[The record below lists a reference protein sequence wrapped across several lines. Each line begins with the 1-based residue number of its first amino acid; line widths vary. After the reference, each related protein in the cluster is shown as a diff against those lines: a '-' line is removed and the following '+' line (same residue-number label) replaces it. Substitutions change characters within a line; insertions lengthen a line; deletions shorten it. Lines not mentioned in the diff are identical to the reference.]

1 MPEPRAEGTA
11 AARQHRTGRPLGAVL
26 AGLLVLSFL
35 TAAPLAALPPDQ
47 VSLDLQTRLQ
57 ALSTTE
63 ADAASQGQ
71 TAAALI
77 ASADL
82 KGLAA
87 EAAGN
92 PDYGPKLGPL
102 LSPTLPQGTVLAVP
116 PAERPAGEGAV
127 GDRLNLRLAL
137 TLLSQSHG
145 DEDNGAVLEAQTDPG
160 QNALVLRSGTAD
172 LATLAGML
180 RDTGLAGEGEGRSL
194 TLKVPLVIWPGARLL
209 LRDGDELLLSR
220 TDGAFVLNLGT
231 LTMEGGAIRGV
242 GDPHQVIRRFRPFVT
257 TADAGTFIV
266 RRATFSALGFGE
278 TLKFS
283 GVSVMRNL
291 LRPNYRPSLIES
303 SLFQDVLSLAL
314 QGDAGARIT
323 DNRLRDSRGAA
334 LIVSGAKGVRITGNL
349 FNGAMPTNA
358 IRVERGSAEGLIAA
372 NVVLGGERAG
382 IVVRDQSHSP
392 LITGNVVWH
401 REGGGIAV
409 QSSNCALVEGNLVIA
424 NTQKGIELRNAPG
437 GRIEVNSVLSNES
450 VALWVSN
457 QPPGAESRLTG
468 NIVAFNNAG
477 FASAQGGTLVLQG
490 NDITRQ
496 YLQFVS
502 GDLAAM
508 DVSLA
513 ADLRGTGE
521 VVIKTGAVA
530 NPETEEPA
538 VECTQ

>member
-1 MPEPRAEGTA
+1 MPEARTEGTA
-11 AARQHRTGRPLGAVL
+11 AARLRRAGRSLGAAV
-26 AGLLVLSFL
+26 AGLLVL
-35 TAAPLAALPPDQ
+35 PLLLAGPSAALPPDQ
-47 VSLDLQTRLQ
+47 ISLDLQTRLS
-57 ALSTTE
+57 ALSAAE
-63 ADAASQGQ
+63 AEAASRGQ

-77 ASADL
+77 ATADL
-82 KGLAA
+82 KGLVESVAA
-87 EAAGN
+87 N
-92 PDYGPKLGPL
+92 PDYGPDLGPL
-102 LSPTLPQGTVLAVP
+102 LAPKLPQGTVLAVP
-116 PAERPAGEGAV
+116 PTQRPAGEGAV

-145 DEDNGAVLEAQTDPG
+145 DEDNGAVLEAQTDPD
-160 QNALVLRSGTAD
+160 QNALVLREGEAD
-172 LATLAGML
+172 IATLAGLL
-180 RDTGLAGEGEGRSL
+180 RDTRLAGEGRGRSL
-194 TLKVPLVIWPGARLL
+194 TLKVPLVIWPGARLV
-209 LRDGDELLLSR
+209 LREGDELLLSR
-220 TDGAFVLNLGT
+220 PDGAFVLNLGT
-231 LTMEGGAIRGV
+231 LTIEGGAIRGI
-242 GDPHQVIRRFRPFVT
+242 GDPHEVIRRFRPFVT
-257 TADAGTFIV
+257 TADGGTLIV
-266 RRATFSALGFGE
+266 RRGEFSALGFGT

-291 LRPNYRPSLIES
+291 LRPADRPSLIES
-303 SLFQDVLSLAL
+303 SLFQDVLSVAI

-323 DNRLRDSRGAA
+323 DNRIRDARGAA
-334 LIVSGAKGVRITGNL
+334 LVVSGAKGVRITGNL
-349 FNGAMPTNA
+349 FNGEMPTNA

-382 IVVRDQSHSP
+382 IVVRDQSHSA

-409 QSSNCALVEGNLVIA
+409 QSSDCALVEGNLVIA

-457 QPPGAESRLTG
+457 QRPGEKTWLTG

-502 GDLAAM
+502 GDLAAI
-508 DVSLA
+508 DTSLA
-513 ADLRGTGE
+513 VDLRGSEE
-521 VVIKTGAVA
+521 VVIQTGALA

-538 VECTQ
+538 VECTR